1 MANRWVKVEAVT
13 DFILGGSKITVNGHC
28 SYKIKMHTP
37 LMKAM
42 TNSIFKSRDIILPT
56 NVHVVQAMVFPV
68 VMYGCESRTIKK
80 AEHWRI
86 NAFKLQCWRR
96 LLKVSWT
103 AKISNQS
110 ILREIKP
117 EYSLEGLIL
126 SFQYFGHLMWRAN
139 SMQKTLILGKT
150 EGRRRRGWQRMRW
163 FNSITD
169 YRDMSLSKLWEVVK
183 GRETWHGVIPAVAN
197 SQTQI
202 SDWKTTNSL
211 S

>member
-1 MANRWVKVEAVT
+1 MKDYFSNSHVQLWELYQKEGWMPKNWCFHTVVLEKTWYLRVPWTVWRW
-13 DFILGGSKITVNGHC
+13 
-28 SYKIKMHTP
+28 
-37 LMKAM
+37 
-42 TNSIFKSRDIILPT
+42 
-56 NVHVVQAMVFPV
+56 
-68 VMYGCESRTIKK
+68 
-80 AEHWRI
+80 
-86 NAFKLQCWRR
+86 
-96 LLKVSWT
+96 
-103 AKISNQS
+103 NQP